1 MKSLLR
7 GIKLILTLD
16 CEGSARLT
24 SEGFDRKLSIYE
36 KLAIRA
42 HNSMCKKSRKLA
54 RQLKR
59 LHQTMLSKE
68 SSDCQPLGMS
78 AEAKTRIQQVMEKE
92 LG

>member
-42 HNSMCKKSRKLA
+42 HNSLCKKSRKLA
-54 RQLKR
+54 RQLKK
-59 LHQTMLSKE
+59 LHQAMLNE
-68 SSDCQPLGMS
+68 EDSDCKPVGMS
-78 AEAKTRIQQVMEKE
+78 AEAKNRIQQVVEKE